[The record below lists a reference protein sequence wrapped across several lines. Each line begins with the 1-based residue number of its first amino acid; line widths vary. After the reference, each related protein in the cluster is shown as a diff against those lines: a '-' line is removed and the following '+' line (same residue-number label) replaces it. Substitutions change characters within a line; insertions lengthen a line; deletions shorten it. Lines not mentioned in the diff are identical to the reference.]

1 MTIALIIILG
11 AAAAVAFM
19 WLDCKEYRGGDL

>member
-19 WLDCKEYRGGDL
+19 FADCKEYERGEL